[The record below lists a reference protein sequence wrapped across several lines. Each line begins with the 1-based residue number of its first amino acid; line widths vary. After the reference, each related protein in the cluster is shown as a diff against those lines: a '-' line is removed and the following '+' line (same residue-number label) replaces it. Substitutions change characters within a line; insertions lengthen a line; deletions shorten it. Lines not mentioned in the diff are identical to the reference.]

1 MQELLKEIY
10 QSFCRNKLRTIL
22 SGFSVAWGIFMLV
35 ILSGMANGYKNGISE
50 SMITNNHITIIP
62 RYTSLPYKGY
72 NAPRK
77 VSFDTKDLQL
87 LASVFPDIDN
97 LSGSTAFQGQL
108 IYDNNMTPI
117 LVNGVMPAFFKN
129 NKLRINEGRF
139 INTLDLKQYRKV
151 VVLTKSTA
159 QTIANKENLIGTY
172 VNINQIAYK
181 IIGIVEPEIENENNL
196 VYLPL
201 STIADL
207 QGGTTI
213 LNSIDFTA
221 NHIHSLKESDLFI
234 KDIHKLLSLQHNF
247 SPKDENAL
255 WILNGIENFLSTKT
269 LFKIITIFV
278 WLIGLS
284 ILLIGIIGVSNIM
297 IISVRERTNEFGIR
311 KSLGARPISLIKM
324 IISESIIITTFF
336 GYIGMVAGIA
346 VTEFINNQIIINT
359 EANPNILT
367 FFKNPT
373 LNISITISATIILI
387 LSGVI
392 AGYIPAKKAVN
403 LKTID
408 AIRYK

>member
-1 MQELLKEIY
+1 M
-10 QSFCRNKLRTIL
+10 
-22 SGFSVAWGIFMLV
+22 
-35 ILSGMANGYKNGISE
+35 
-50 SMITNNHITIIP
+50 
-62 RYTSLPYKGY
+62 
-72 NAPRK
+72 
-77 VSFDTKDLQL
+77 
-87 LASVFPDIDN
+87 
-97 LSGSTAFQGQL
+97 
-108 IYDNNMTPI
+108 
-117 LVNGVMPAFFKN
+117 
-129 NKLRINEGRF
+129 
-139 INTLDLKQYRKV
+139 
-151 VVLTKSTA
+151 
-159 QTIANKENLIGTY
+159 
-172 VNINQIAYK
+172 
-181 IIGIVEPEIENENNL
+181 
-196 VYLPL
+196 PL